1 MLKNKL
7 ETKFSFKAKLW
18 KYEGPA
24 GWCFVTIPKLTAK
37 RIRSLYSS
45 SEEGWGRLKT
55 TATIGNSSW
64 KTSVWYDSKAGSYL
78 LPIKIAVRRKE
89 KLAIGAFVT
98 GQIEFEVDRWMRSQL

>member
-24 GWCFVTIPKLTAK
+24 GWCFVTISKSSSK
-37 RIRSLYSS
+37 KIRALYKK

-55 TATIGNSSW
+55 TASIGNSSW
-64 KTSVWYDSKAGSYL
+64 KTSVWFDTKFDSYL
-78 LPIKIAVRRKE
+78 LPVKASVRKKE
-89 KLAIGAFVT
+89 KLAIGTFIMVT
-98 GQIEFEVDRWMRSQL
+98 LEFEVDQWLFKRL